1 MQKMDQRHYWLVQV
15 KRGLRFE
22 LLRRN
27 WKSSLISKIGINSW
41 AGERESSRV
50 AGGMVSLDLTMQT
63 RRTHQCSTGNKRK
76 RRISIN
82 LKKTRSITTD
92 FKVSY
97 LFIIYFTLTLIFN
110 SFRAQNH
117 TWYLILNPC
126 WNRYL
131 QEDQKFTSKQA

>member
-1 MQKMDQRHYWLVQV
+1 MMSSRCYIPTMQKMDQRRYWLVQV

-27 WKSSLISKIGINSW
+27 WKSSLISRRSINSW
-41 AGERESSRV
+41 VGERESSRV

-63 RRTHQCSTGNKRK
+63 LRTHQCSTKNQRK

-92 FKVSY
+92 FKVSF
-97 LFIIYFTLTLIFN
+97 LFIIYNSHELTLILN
-110 SFRAQNH
+110 SFRVENH
-117 TWYLILNPC
+117 TWYFYLDPC
-126 WNRYL
+126 WN
-131 QEDQKFTSKQA
+131 